1 MMRANLFKTS
11 RRSRQGGFVLIM
23 ALLFLLVLTVL
34 SVTMFKSFGILE
46 RIAGNTRDKQRAF
59 EASQS
64 GLEYGEWWLSQGNG
78 SFGTVCANTG
88 PANGNDLTKMK
99 VCADGLPKPL
109 SLPWPDRIDY
119 KPPYMIVASGGGL
132 ANGGGG
138 DVNYSA
144 MPSLYI
150 TYLGPSPD
158 NNKYLFS
165 VAGAGYG
172 GNADTASVVQS
183 TYALDVKNAVKD
195 LSTP

>member
-1 MMRANLFKTS
+1 MMRANLFKTP
-11 RRSRQGGFVLIM
+11 RTSRQDGFVLIM

-34 SVTMFKSFGILE
+34 SVTMFKGFGIME
-46 RIAGNTRDKQRAF
+46 KISGNTRDKQRAF

-64 GLEYGEWWLSQGNG
+64 GLEYGEWWLAQGNG
-78 SFGTVCANTG
+78 SFGTICANTG
-88 PANGNDLTKMK
+88 AVTGNDLTKMK
-99 VCADGLPKPL
+99 VCADVLPKPL

-119 KPPYMIVASGGGL
+119 QPPLMKMASGGGL
-132 ANGGGG
+132 ATGG
-138 DVNYSA
+138 DVNYA
-144 MPSLYI
+144 GWPSLYI

-165 VAGAGYG
+165 VTGGGYG

>member
-1 MMRANLFKTS
+1 
-11 RRSRQGGFVLIM
+11 M

-34 SVTMFKSFGILE
+34 SVTMFKSFGIME
-46 RIAGNTRDKQRAF
+46 KIAGNTRDKQRAF

-64 GLEYGEWWLSQGNG
+64 GLEFGEWWLSQGNG
-78 SFGTVCANTG
+78 SYGTICANTG
-88 PANGNDLTKMK
+88 QATVKGNDLTKMK
-99 VCADGLPKPL
+99 VCSDALPTPL

-119 KPPYMIVASGGGL
+119 NPPSMLANKGGGL
-132 ANGGGG
+132 VQPGG
-138 DVNYSA
+138 DVIYSSL
-144 MPSLYI
+144 PSLYI
-150 TYLGPSPD
+150 NFLGPSPD

-165 VAGAGYG
+165 VTGAGYG